1 MPVDCRISNF
11 NPLGF
16 ICNPSGVRNPRRV
29 THNVRNIT
37 HNIRNITHNIR
48 KVSKNTRNTLLSSCE
63 HIDSII
69 FWAFPC
75 GSGFAGLRY
84 RFGASTSLTAAPTI
98 PNALRHSNALPQYF
112 FINGGLTPLP
122 IACNNLIFNPSEV
135 RNFRMVTHNVRKIP
149 AFKLS
154 EIQNPRR
161 LTHNVRKIS
170 VFNPSGVRNPR
181 RVRYNVR
188 SITYNIR
195 KISKNAQNTFAIC
208 RH

>member
-1 MPVDCRISNF
+1 MIRWLFLKVNDIKKEIFLGVS
-11 NPLGF
+11 PL
-16 ICNPSGVRNPRRV
+16 
-29 THNVRNIT
+29 
-37 HNIRNITHNIR
+37 
-48 KVSKNTRNTLLSSCE
+48 
-63 HIDSII
+63 
-69 FWAFPC
+69 
-75 GSGFAGLRY
+75 GSGFTGLRY

-122 IACNNLIFNPSEV
+122 IACNNLIFNPS
-135 RNFRMVTHNVRKIP
+135 
-149 AFKLS
+149 
-154 EIQNPRR
+154 
-161 LTHNVRKIS
+161 
-170 VFNPSGVRNPR
+170 GVRNPR